1 MLEISFRD
9 IKLHSYMIWN
19 IPHQIFT
26 FFGSIYGTLSIAQE
40 NALLE
45 PRAEE
50 PRFKLREAYM
60 NSHLASVSIM

>member
-1 MLEISFRD
+1 
-9 IKLHSYMIWN
+9 MIWD

-26 FFGSIYGTLSIAQE
+26 FFRINICTLSIAQE